1 MGSISDKL
9 QYLSETKEA
18 IKDILTEH
26 SIDVS
31 TGDSFRSYADK
42 IEDLRACYAFEP
54 LPFTTIPINGINV
67 NYTPY
72 IKIFAS
78 DLKSYTA
85 IEWGELV
92 HNNPNLKDTLQP
104 LGYDIKGYGQHFVI
118 INPVNYIPDYIGV
131 PGTNEANNT
140 TKGGAN
146 ADKLNR
152 DQSVNNG
159 ATQYLG
165 IRVGLYSI
173 DIIKNETD
181 TNVINRLSNP
191 DGTTAS
197 IIRDGNNLTLSTQ
210 NAPFTWTIREN
221 CGFKMTPY
229 FSHEPQ
235 KDILR
240 METVYTQTEWLR
252 HRASIVAK
260 DSNDND
266 IATELPDGEYADRV
280 DIVTE
285 NGEMYFKIIVDENDS
300 SKDILTNNLA
310 KYNIHNFGYD
320 NAINLTSTIA
330 EQIYKDQKANGVNM
344 NSGLDPN
351 DTLRVLTPGAKGA
364 EAYVF
369 QGKWRII
376 TPILT
381 LCYTSYNKDRNM
393 PDAPAIYYW
402 KNVIYPKYEA
412 MGIHNIQ
419 FINETWGIAYAL
431 NRLPIIVSLNN
442 FLRNSAGGGYG
453 KIVVPETYGGTSICP
468 SRLHRTSIVAISCP
482 HIYTYGGGP
491 QTRYMS
497 AFGFNLD
504 EPVTPPTIELNASNK
519 MVITADSNMTI
530 YYSKNNQTYEPA
542 IGHIGY
548 QNSVIRYTSPVTVA
562 NGDEIRAIAVNSERR
577 CSLPTYMKIQFPAPA
592 EPTIYQDFTY
602 AGSIYFRI
610 SAESGATI
618 YYTKTLDEYG
628 IVPNPN
634 DLGDISTGHTKKYT
648 TNENIYMNTNY
659 YYNTIKAIAVKNGMT
674 SSVATMTYYYD
685 IENDD
690 WE

>member
-1 MGSISDKL
+1 MGTISDKL
-9 QYLSETKEA
+9 TYLAQTKET
-18 IKDILTEH
+18 IKDKI
-26 SIDVS
+26 SSYGVDVS

-54 LPFTTIPINGINV
+54 LPFTTIPINGTNV

-104 LGYDIKGYGQHFVI
+104 LGYDIKAYGQHFVI

-131 PGTNEANNT
+131 PGTDEANNT

-146 ADKLNR
+146 ATKINHEVT
-152 DQSVNNG
+152 VNNG
-159 ATQYLG
+159 TTQYVG
-165 IRVGLYSI
+165 IRSGLYSI
-173 DIIKNETD
+173 DIINTQSN
-181 TNVINRLSNP
+181 TYVNNRLDNP
-191 DGTTAS
+191 DGTRAS
-197 IIRDGNNLTLSTQ
+197 IVRDGNNLTLSTP

-221 CGFKMTPY
+221 CGFKRNPY

-240 METVYTQTEWLR
+240 METVYTWTEWLR

-300 SKDILTNNLA
+300 TKDIVTNNLA
-310 KYNIHNFGYD
+310 KYNTHNFGYETY
-320 NAINLTSTIA
+320 INNNSTIA
-330 EQIYKDQKANGVNM
+330 EQIYNDQKANGVNM

-381 LCYTSYNKDRNM
+381 WCGTQYGKDKNT

-402 KNVIYPKYEA
+402 KNVIQPKYEA

-431 NRLPIIVSLNN
+431 NRLPIINSLNK
-442 FLRNSAGGGYG
+442 FLRNSAGGGYSS
-453 KIVVPETYGGTSICP
+453 IVVPDTHGSTSICP
-468 SRLHRTSIVAISCP
+468 SRLQRV
-482 HIYTYGGGP
+482 
-491 QTRYMS
+491 QTVSVNFANMYASPSSLIARLS
-497 AFGFNLD
+497 SVFGFNLD

-519 MVITADSNMTI
+519 MVITADSDMTI
-530 YYSKNNQTYEPA
+530 YYSKNTQANEPA
-542 IGHIGY
+542 IGNIGY
-548 QNSVIRYTSPVTVA
+548 QSSVIKYTSPVTVA
-562 NGDEIRAIAVNSERR
+562 NGDEIRAIAVNSERK
-577 CSLPTYMKIQFPAPA
+577 CSLPTYMKITF
-592 EPTIYQDFTY
+592 
-602 AGSIYFRI
+602 
-610 SAESGATI
+610 
-618 YYTKTLDEYG
+618 
-628 IVPNPN
+628 
-634 DLGDISTGHTKKYT
+634 
-648 TNENIYMNTNY
+648 
-659 YYNTIKAIAVKNGMT
+659 
-674 SSVATMTYYYD
+674 
-685 IENDD
+685 
-690 WE
+690 